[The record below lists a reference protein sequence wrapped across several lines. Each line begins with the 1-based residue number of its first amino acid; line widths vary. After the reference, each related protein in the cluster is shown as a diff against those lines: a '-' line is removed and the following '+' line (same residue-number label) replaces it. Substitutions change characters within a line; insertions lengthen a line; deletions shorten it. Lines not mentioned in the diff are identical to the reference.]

1 MTHTVAAI
9 EDDPRYR
16 AGVER
21 LLERAESFRL
31 AGAFGSAEEA
41 LQAAERDGLGKRWDV
56 VLMDLEL
63 PGMSG
68 IDATRRFKGQW
79 PQSKVVVLT
88 VFEEP
93 RTVLEAICAGADGYL
108 LKSAS
113 GEEILDQLRVSLGDG
128 ASLTPG
134 VARTVLGLLREPL
147 PRPHRD
153 VDASPPARMDLT
165 PREQDVLRALVQ
177 GLAYKQVA
185 STLGIS
191 VDTVRYHIKAIY
203 RKLQVHGVAEAVTRA
218 VRERLV

>member
-1 MTHTVAAI
+1 MTHTVATI
-9 EDDPRYR
+9 EDDARYR
-16 AGVER
+16 AGLER
-21 LLERAESFRL
+21 LLGRAQAFRF

-41 LQAAERDGLGKRWDV
+41 LRAAETYGLRKHWNLI
-56 VLMDLEL
+56 LMDLEL

-68 IDATRRFKGQW
+68 IDATRRFKQRW

-108 LKSAS
+108 LKSAT
-113 GEEILDQLRVSLGDG
+113 GKEILDQLHVALGGG

-147 PRPHRD
+147 PRPRRD
-153 VDASPPARMDLT
+153 VDTTPPERMDLT

-185 STLGIS
+185 STLDIS

>member
-1 MTHTVAAI
+1 MSQTVAAI

-21 LLERAESFRL
+21 LLERAEAFRL

-41 LQAAERDGLGKRWDV
+41 LRAAERDGLGKRWDV

-68 IDATRRFKGQW
+68 IDATRRFKERW

-113 GEEILDQLRVSLGDG
+113 GEEILDQLHVALGGG

-134 VARTVLGLLREPL
+134 VARTVLGMLREPL
-147 PRPHRD
+147 PRPRRD
-153 VDASPPARMDLT
+153 ADVTPPARMDLT

-185 STLGIS
+185 STLDIS

>member
-1 MTHTVAAI
+1 MTHTAAAI

-16 AGVER
+16 AGLER
-21 LLERAESFRL
+21 LLGRAEAFRL
-31 AGAFGSAEEA
+31 AGVFGSAEEA

-63 PGMSG
+63 PGMDG
-68 IDATRRFKGQW
+68 VEATRRLKERW
-79 PQSKVVVLT
+79 PQSKVIVLT

-113 GEEILDQLRVSLGDG
+113 GEEILDQLRAALEGG

-147 PRPHRD
+147 PRPRRD
-153 VDASPPARMDLT
+153 ATPPARMDLT

-185 STLGIS
+185 STLDIS

>member
-21 LLERAESFRL
+21 LLEHAEAFRFV
-31 AGAFGSAEEA
+31 GAFGSAEDA
-41 LQAAERDGLGKRWDV
+41 LQAAGRGPLANRWDLI
-56 VLMDLEL
+56 LMDLEL

-68 IDATRRFKGQW
+68 IDATRRFKEQW
-79 PQSKVVVLT
+79 PQTKVVMLT

-113 GEEILDQLRVSLGDG
+113 GEEILDQLRVALDGG

-147 PRPHRD
+147 PQPRR
-153 VDASPPARMDLT
+153 AAKPPARMDLT

-185 STLGIS
+185 STLDIS